1 MVENPQNSPAQQSVV
16 SRLLS
21 EAQDLYDPMHA
32 AAVSFLTSKEVHA
45 DLLRHFRPQPE
56 QRKIGRNGT
65 YRHAEYEGWEHNAVP
80 QLQYVIENGG
90 GGNAISMVDLVFP
103 LTYKMQAR
111 TTSGKTAIAS
121 SVEETLWHIPL
132 LIQVRLNPPT
142 IEPEI
147 LTFNTIRHFIQ
158 TRSEE
163 GNQLHALFEN
173 ECVLATKRALNDFE
187 ANMLVDAN
195 IFHIQLGSEFDAFW
209 RERWLENQKG
219 QG

>member
-1 MVENPQNSPAQQSVV
+1 MVHGPQNSSTQQSIV

-21 EAQDLYDPMHA
+21 EAQDIHDPMHTA
-32 AAVSFLTSKEVHA
+32 AISYLASVEVHR
-45 DLLRHFRPQPE
+45 DLLQHFRPQPE
-56 QRKIGRNGT
+56 RRQIGRNGT
-65 YRHAEYEGWEHNAVP
+65 YRHMEYEGWEQNAAP
-80 QLQYVIENGG
+80 QPQFVIETGD

-103 LTYKMQAR
+103 LTYKVQSR
-111 TTSGKTAIAS
+111 TTHGTAATPS
-121 SVEETLWHIPL
+121 SVDETLRHIPL

-158 TRSEE
+158 TRSEIS
-163 GNQLHALFEN
+163 NQLHTLFEN
-173 ECVLATKRALNDFE
+173 ECVLATKRALNGFE

-195 IFHIQLGSEFDAFW
+195 IFHIHLGSEFDTFW
-209 RERWLENQKG
+209 HERWLENQKG